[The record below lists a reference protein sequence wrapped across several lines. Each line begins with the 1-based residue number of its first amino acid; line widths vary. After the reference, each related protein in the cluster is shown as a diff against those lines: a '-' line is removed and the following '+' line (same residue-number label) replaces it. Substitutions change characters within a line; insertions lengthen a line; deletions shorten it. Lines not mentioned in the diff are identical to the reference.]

1 MKKLITLL
9 TALTLSCTA
18 MADVQVSDAY
28 ARAVPPGQPN
38 SAAFLTLKN
47 TSDEKV
53 ALQSASSP
61 AAKVVELH
69 THSHADGVMKMRK
82 ISQITL
88 SGNEKVELK
97 PGGLHIMMIGL
108 NQNLMTGET
117 ISLTLDFSDGSS
129 QTLDVEVKDVMA
141 AMGKKHHH

>member
-1 MKKLITLL
+1 
-9 TALTLSCTA
+9 
-18 MADVQVSDAY
+18 
-28 ARAVPPGQPN
+28 
-38 SAAFLTLKN
+38 
-47 TSDEKV
+47 
-53 ALQSASSP
+53 
-61 AAKVVELH
+61 
-69 THSHADGVMKMRK
+69 MKMRK

>member
-18 MADVQVSDAY
+18 MADVQISDAY

-47 TSDEKV
+47 TSDDKV

-88 SGNEKVELK
+88 NGNEKVELK

>member
-9 TALTLSCTA
+9 TALTLTCTA

-88 SGNEKVELK
+88 NGNEKVELK